1 MSTRG
6 KIDSGKILVQ
16 EIFATKW
23 FNIPVYQRPYV
34 WKSEEI
40 SEILDDL
47 KFAMNENP
55 ENPDFEYFLGSFVFQ
70 SKAASQKFGQ
80 KYLVNDLLDGQQ
92 RMATLL
98 MLFAVIR
105 DLVDDD
111 TVKEVCQD
119 CIFQKPIP
127 LKKIPAQTRIAYM
140 THSEVTKFIDKYIK
154 TGSGTIDE
162 ESLKDEKKNSY
173 DLSVKNMAN
182 AVIVMRKFF
191 SDNPDTNPT
200 KLLGFLLNNVFF
212 IYVSTEDLEDAFRL
226 FRVLNDRGA
235 QLRSSDILKA
245 INLSELKTSDERIMY
260 AEMWEDAEG
269 ELGDDGFERFLN
281 YVRTIL
287 VKDKQRLELIDEF
300 EQKIY
305 IPNKLQK
312 GQATFKLIEMYLDRY
327 RTLLDDK
334 KSFHKLGNHEFDT
347 LMKVMLKGL
356 LGTDWMAP
364 LLRYFEKYE
373 YIRILDFLKLLD
385 IKYSADW
392 IGRRSPTE
400 RIMAMV
406 DIIKVIDAAE
416 KVEDVFKPKFN
427 PKCFD
432 IDNDS
437 LTREIEG
444 PVYGK
449 RFARYL
455 LLKLDYFYADH
466 GTPMNVERL
475 SVEHILPQKPAKNSN
490 WTEDFTEAERAEWT
504 DKIGNLVLIT
514 GGKNARLG
522 RLDYSEKRE
531 KYFKDRITTCPR
543 ALHVFNKGLYEKW
556 TPEEL
561 KKNHENALT
570 ELKENY
576 QLAHAKV

>member
-212 IYVSTEDLEDAFRL
+212 IYVSTEDL
-226 FRVLNDRGA
+226 
-235 QLRSSDILKA
+235 Q
-245 INLSELKTSDERIMY
+245 
-260 AEMWEDAEG
+260 
-269 ELGDDGFERFLN
+269 
-281 YVRTIL
+281 
-287 VKDKQRLELIDEF
+287 
-300 EQKIY
+300 
-305 IPNKLQK
+305 
-312 GQATFKLIEMYLDRY
+312 
-327 RTLLDDK
+327 
-334 KSFHKLGNHEFDT
+334 
-347 LMKVMLKGL
+347 
-356 LGTDWMAP
+356 
-364 LLRYFEKYE
+364 
-373 YIRILDFLKLLD
+373 
-385 IKYSADW
+385 
-392 IGRRSPTE
+392 
-400 RIMAMV
+400 
-406 DIIKVIDAAE
+406 
-416 KVEDVFKPKFN
+416 
-427 PKCFD
+427 CF
-432 IDNDS
+432 
-437 LTREIEG
+437 
-444 PVYGK
+444 
-449 RFARYL
+449 
-455 LLKLDYFYADH
+455 
-466 GTPMNVERL
+466 
-475 SVEHILPQKPAKNSN
+475 
-490 WTEDFTEAERAEWT
+490 
-504 DKIGNLVLIT
+504 
-514 GGKNARLG
+514 
-522 RLDYSEKRE
+522 
-531 KYFKDRITTCPR
+531 
-543 ALHVFNKGLYEKW
+543 
-556 TPEEL
+556 
-561 KKNHENALT
+561 
-570 ELKENY
+570 
-576 QLAHAKV
+576 